1 VAGEEIDILK
11 KTYRVEGMHCSNCA
25 MNIEGIEDDLPGI
38 NQISASYQKGQMVVE
53 FDEARVSEN
62 QILVAVEKLG
72 YQASPL

>member
-1 VAGEEIDILK
+1 
-11 KTYRVEGMHCSNCA
+11 

-62 QILVAVEKLG
+62 QILEAVKERG
-72 YQASPL
+72 YQVSPA